1 MHILV
6 QIWNEN
12 LEQKCIWEAN
22 ANRWCWSPSITFLDE
37 ELNIRVQK
45 ELRKNENYSKH
56 TEYYHEIVERI
67 LSKQLDIPFV
77 EECRKL
83 FTKQKKLKK
92 NGKVFGSSLQNYQLA
107 RIQPLVITIRDQI
120 ESEGIFRKPGS
131 RQRQRDLRD
140 QLDKGDALPS
150 VINVNDA
157 ADLLKAFLR
166 ELPNPLL
173 PSEHF
178 GTHISIADMKT
189 CEGKEIFFILN
200 SPKTQF
206 RSRG

>member
-12 LEQKCIWEAN
+12 LDQNCIWEAN
-22 ANRWCWSPSITFLDE
+22 ANPWCWSPSITFLDE

-189 CEGKEIFFILN
+189 CEGKDNCFDSLFSSIH
-200 SPKTQF
+200 F

>member
-1 MHILV
+1 M
-6 QIWNEN
+6 
-12 LEQKCIWEAN
+12 
-22 ANRWCWSPSITFLDE
+22 
-37 ELNIRVQK
+37 
-45 ELRKNENYSKH
+45 
-56 TEYYHEIVERI
+56 ERI

-92 NGKVFGSSLQNYQLA
+92 SGKVFGASLQNYQLA

-140 QLDKGDALPS
+140 QLDKGDVLPS

-189 CEGKEIFFILN
+189 SEGKNDNPLFYF
-200 SPKTQF
+200 
-206 RSRG
+206 

>member
-1 MHILV
+1 M
-6 QIWNEN
+6 
-12 LEQKCIWEAN
+12 
-22 ANRWCWSPSITFLDE
+22 
-37 ELNIRVQK
+37 
-45 ELRKNENYSKH
+45 
-56 TEYYHEIVERI
+56 
-67 LSKQLDIPFV
+67 
-77 EECRKL
+77 
-83 FTKQKKLKK
+83 
-92 NGKVFGSSLQNYQLA
+92 FGSSLQNYQLA

-120 ESEGIFRKPGS
+120 ESEGVFRKPGS

-189 CEGKEIFFILN
+189 CEGKDESLICIPFSIVFLLVPSI
-200 SPKTQF
+200 SETRFYTQIIY
-206 RSRG
+206 

>member
-1 MHILV
+1 M
-6 QIWNEN
+6 
-12 LEQKCIWEAN
+12 
-22 ANRWCWSPSITFLDE
+22 
-37 ELNIRVQK
+37 
-45 ELRKNENYSKH
+45 
-56 TEYYHEIVERI
+56 
-67 LSKQLDIPFV
+67 
-77 EECRKL
+77 
-83 FTKQKKLKK
+83 KK

-140 QLDKGDALPS
+140 QLDKGDVLPS

-189 CEGKEIFFILN
+189 CEGKYNQWTL
-200 SPKTQF
+200 SSLSKTHF
-206 RSRG
+206 RSRGQAQKDNDITSFIALSARRESTMSSISTFVIVFCGQGSR

>member
-1 MHILV
+1 MHILSRFEV
-6 QIWNEN
+6 RIWT
-12 LEQKCIWEAN
+12 KIVEAN
-22 ANRWCWSPSITFLDE
+22 ANTWCWSPSITFLDE

-189 CEGKEIFFILN
+189 CEGKAIFLFSILKN
-200 SPKTQF
+200 SI
-206 RSRG
+206 